1 MKMKLLAS
9 LKYVFLP
16 YLDSLPSVICGQIA
30 KYTISAYGRIIVTP
44 PLQDLPRSGYG
55 VSSSVFWTLFPNVRK
70 LQLFLFVSKP
80 NWIT

>member
-9 LKYVFLP
+9 LKYVSLP
-16 YLDSLPSVICGQIA
+16 YLDSLSSVICVQIS
-30 KYTISAYGRIIVTP
+30 KYTISADGRINFTP

-70 LQLFLFVSKP
+70 LPTLPFCV
-80 NWIT
+80 